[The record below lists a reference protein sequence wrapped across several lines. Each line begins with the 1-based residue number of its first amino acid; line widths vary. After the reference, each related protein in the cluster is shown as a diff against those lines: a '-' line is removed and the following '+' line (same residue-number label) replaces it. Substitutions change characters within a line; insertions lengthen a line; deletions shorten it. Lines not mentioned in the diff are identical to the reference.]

1 MCRSRRPF
9 RSKCLR
15 RVSPVCIFGAEW
27 HNHSRSLP
35 FTQAGYAQD
44 KSVRRHNVQA
54 CPGLGS
60 ALTASGK
67 QMTGTSG
74 DSESMLSRL
83 KTSEVGVAQQRRLLA
98 ELALQS
104 NQEEIYPASLAQ
116 QRLWFLDQLGPK
128 TAAYNV
134 HFGLWLH
141 GPLDI
146 GALRSSLQELANRH
160 ASLRTIFRLEG
171 GELVQLVLPR
181 LSVSL
186 PVTDITRSADPESEH
201 YPLAKAEVEKSFD
214 LSKGPL
220 FRTRLIRVTDT
231 DHVLLCTM
239 HHIVTDSWSMQI
251 MARELSALY
260 SGCSAQR
267 PSPLPE
273 LPITYGDYSEWQRKW
288 FKTAKVQQQLKF
300 WKDELEDAPAVLELR
315 MQRPRLPEQTFEG
328 ASQEIPLGDETTA
341 GIRALAVRLQS
352 TPFMLLLAA
361 FKILLYRASGQR
373 DLSVG
378 VPVAGRNSVEIE
390 GLVGFFVN
398 TLVLRDTLSVNP
410 TFPELVG
417 QLRET
422 TLRGFANSD
431 VPFEKVVEF
440 LQPERNLSYNP
451 IFQVMFSVIK
461 AAVQSDTFGD
471 LTAYSYRVAPTKA
484 IVDLSMTI
492 IEGKGGQFWAQ
503 IDHNTDLFRYEDV
516 SRMLADYSTL
526 LQAVIGSPETRIM
539 DLPPTEAAVDR
550 TAEQLLP
557 ADIPSKQKT
566 PTLWSTSRGL
576 KPGRPGEPL
585 RAEEELL
592 VGIWSDLLHLPQIS
606 IDDNFFEIGGHSLL
620 AAQLIAQVQS
630 ATGRKVSV
638 SSVFRAPTIRAF
650 AQLLRD
656 NSPAEPDPIA
666 MKLHDGND
674 ALPFFAV
681 AAPGVDTFG
690 FAQLARH
697 LPSSQ
702 STYKLQAS
710 APVVWGR
717 PLTSDELQALGREYV
732 TAMRSAQ
739 PHGPYCL
746 GAMCEGVLIAQQMI
760 LQLESEGEEVG
771 LFTIFDTWVLENS
784 QIRSL
789 WAIDYYMQR
798 LRNFRTLSFDRQ
810 FATVRQ
816 VFRRMTS
823 PVDANTGSGW
833 NRAYWPDKNFQPPQF
848 RAPVLLFK
856 RPRQP
861 FFYVR
866 DPQMGWGARSEK
878 GVETCALK
886 CGHYEMLREPHVRL
900 VGQALGNRLQM
911 IRNQQ
916 DVQSASSILSS
927 DSYRGFDSETRADSA
942 A

>member
-1 MCRSRRPF
+1 
-9 RSKCLR
+9 
-15 RVSPVCIFGAEW
+15 
-27 HNHSRSLP
+27 
-35 FTQAGYAQD
+35 
-44 KSVRRHNVQA
+44 
-54 CPGLGS
+54 
-60 ALTASGK
+60 
-67 QMTGTSG
+67 
-74 DSESMLSRL
+74 MLSSV
-83 KTSEVGVAQQRRLLA
+83 KTSEVGVAQQKRLLV
-98 ELALQS
+98 ELLLQS
-104 NQEEIYPASLAQ
+104 NQTEIQTEVYPASLAQ

-128 TAAYNV
+128 SAAYNV
-134 HFGLWLH
+134 HFGLWLR
-141 GPLDI
+141 GPLDMR
-146 GALRSSLQELANRH
+146 ALQSSLQELTNRH
-160 ASLRTIFRLEG
+160 GSLRTVFRLEG
-171 GELVQLVLPR
+171 GELVQVVADRLAVRLPI
-181 LSVSL
+181 
-186 PVTDITRSADPESEH
+186 TDLTHSANPDGEH
-201 YPLAKAEVEKSFD
+201 YQLAKAEVEKSFD

-220 FRTRLIRVTDT
+220 FRARVIRVTGA

-239 HHIVTDSWSMQI
+239 HHIVTDSWSVQI
-251 MARELSALY
+251 MAKELSALY
-260 SGCSAQR
+260 GAACTQR

-288 FKTAKVQQQLKF
+288 FKTAKVQEQLNF
-300 WKDELEDAPAVLELR
+300 WKDELEEAPAVLELR
-315 MQRPRLPEQTFEG
+315 MQGPRSSEQTFEG
-328 ASQEIPLGDETTA
+328 ASQEIPLGDEITS
-341 GIRALAVRLQS
+341 GIKALAVRLQA
-352 TPFMLLLAA
+352 TPFMLLLAV
-361 FKILLYRASGQR
+361 FKILLYRASGQP

-378 VPVAGRNSVEIE
+378 VPVAGRNSVETE

-398 TLVLRDTLSVNP
+398 TLVLRDNLSGNP
-410 TFPELVG
+410 SFTDLVG
-417 QLRET
+417 RVRET
-422 TLRGFANSD
+422 TLRTFANAD

-471 LTAYSYRVAPTKA
+471 LTAYSYTVAPTKS

-503 IDHNTDLFRYEDV
+503 IDHNTNLFRAEDV

-526 LQAVIGSPETRIM
+526 LQAVIGSPEKRIT
-539 DLPPTEAAVDR
+539 DLPIRKAAADR
-550 TAEQLLP
+550 TAECSLP
-557 ADIPSKQKT
+557 VVSMISSKRKT
-566 PTLWSTSRGL
+566 LTVASTSHR
-576 KPGRPGEPL
+576 PRPERPGEPIQ
-585 RAEEELL
+585 AEEKLL
-592 VGIWSDLLHLPQIS
+592 VGVWSDLLHLPGIG

-630 ATGRKVSV
+630 ATGHKIAVSA
-638 SSVFRAPTIRAF
+638 VFRAPTIRAF

-656 NSPAEPDPIA
+656 DSLAEPDPIA
-666 MKLHDGND
+666 MQLHNGDGND
-674 ALPFFAV
+674 AISFFAV

-697 LPSSQ
+697 LPPDQ

-717 PLTSDELQALGREYV
+717 PFSSDELQALATQYV
-732 TAMRSAQ
+732 AAMRSAQ

-760 LQLESEGEEVG
+760 LQLEAEREEVG
-771 LFTIFDTWVLENS
+771 LFAIFDTWVLENS

-798 LRNFRTLSFDRQ
+798 FRNFRVLSRDEQ
-810 FATVRQ
+810 FATMRR
-816 VFRRMTS
+816 VFKRTTAPS
-823 PVDANTGSGW
+823 DTNSGSGW
-833 NRAYWPDKNFQPPQF
+833 NRAYWPDKDFQPPRF

-866 DPQMGWGARSEK
+866 DPLLGWGSRSM
-878 GVETCALK
+878 GNVETCELN

-900 VGQALGNRLQM
+900 VGQTLGNRM
-911 IRNQQ
+911 EAIRNQQ
-916 DVQSASSILSS
+916 KVHSARWGLLS
-927 DSYRGFDSETRADSA
+927 DPNRLFDSGTRAESA

>member
-1 MCRSRRPF
+1 
-9 RSKCLR
+9 
-15 RVSPVCIFGAEW
+15 
-27 HNHSRSLP
+27 
-35 FTQAGYAQD
+35 
-44 KSVRRHNVQA
+44 
-54 CPGLGS
+54 
-60 ALTASGK
+60 
-67 QMTGTSG
+67 
-74 DSESMLSRL
+74 MLSRL
-83 KTSEVGVAQQRRLLA
+83 KTSDVGVAQQKRLLV
-98 ELALQS
+98 ELLLQS
-104 NQEEIYPASLAQ
+104 NQTETQTEVYPASLAQ
-116 QRLWFLDQLGPK
+116 QRLWFLDELGPK
-128 TAAYNV
+128 SAAYNV
-134 HFGLWLH
+134 QFGFWLH
-141 GPLDI
+141 GPLDMS
-146 GALRSSLQELANRH
+146 ALQSSLQELTNRH

-171 GELVQLVLPR
+171 GELVQVVADR

-186 PVTDITRSADPESEH
+186 PVTDITSSADPDSEH
-201 YPLAKAEVEKSFD
+201 YPLAQAEVEKSFD
-214 LSKGPL
+214 LGKGPL
-220 FRTRLIRVTDT
+220 FRARVIRVTGT

-251 MARELSALY
+251 MAKELSALY
-260 SGCSAQR
+260 GAFSAQR

-273 LPITYGDYSEWQRKW
+273 LPISYGDYSEWQRKW

-315 MQRPRLPEQTFEG
+315 TQRPRSSEQTFEG
-328 ASQEIPLGDETTA
+328 ASQEIPLGDEITS
-341 GIRALAVRLQS
+341 GIKALAVRLQA
-352 TPFMLLLAA
+352 TPFMLLLAV
-361 FKILLYRASGQR
+361 FKILLYRASGQP

-378 VPVAGRNSVEIE
+378 VPVAGRNSVETE

-398 TLVLRDTLSVNP
+398 TLVLRDNLSGNP
-410 TFPELVG
+410 SFPDLVG
-417 QLRET
+417 QVRET
-422 TLRGFANSD
+422 TLRAFANAD

-471 LTAYSYRVAPTKA
+471 LTALSYTVAPTKS
-484 IVDLSMTI
+484 ILDLSMTI

-503 IDHNTDLFRYEDV
+503 IDHNTNLFRSEDV

-526 LQAVIGSPETRIM
+526 LKAVIGSPETRIM
-539 DLPPTEAAVDR
+539 DLPIAEAVVDR
-550 TAEQLLP
+550 TAECSLP
-557 ADIPSKQKT
+557 VSLPVPSKTSSKRQ
-566 PTLWSTSRGL
+566 TLTLSSTSHR
-576 KPGRPGEPL
+576 PNPERPGQPIQ
-585 RAEEELL
+585 AEEELL
-592 VGIWSDLLHLPQIS
+592 VGIWSDLLHLPEVG

-630 ATGRKVSV
+630 ATGRKIAV

-650 AQLLRD
+650 ANLLRED
-656 NSPAEPDPIA
+656 SLAEPDPIA
-666 MKLHDGND
+666 MKLHNGVHKSDGND
-674 ALPFFAV
+674 AIPFLAV

-697 LPSSQ
+697 LPPGQ
-702 STYKLQAS
+702 TTYKLQAS

-717 PLTSDELQALGREYV
+717 PFTSDELQALARQYV
-732 TAMRSAQ
+732 TAMRSVQ

-760 LQLESEGEEVG
+760 LQLESEGEEIG

-798 LRNFRTLSFDRQ
+798 FRNFRALSLDQQ
-810 FATVRQ
+810 FATVRR
-816 VFRRMTS
+816 VFERTTAPGVTS
-823 PVDANTGSGW
+823 SGSGW
-833 NRAYWPDKNFQPPQF
+833 NRAYWPDKDFQPPRF
-848 RAPVLLFK
+848 WAPVLLFK

-866 DPQMGWGARSEK
+866 DPQMGWGSRSM
-878 GVETCALK
+878 GDVETCELK
-886 CGHYEMLREPHVRL
+886 CGHYEMLREPHIRL
-900 VGQALGNRLQM
+900 IGQTLGNRLQA

-916 DVQSASSILSS
+916 AVHSATS
-927 DSYRGFDSETRADSA
+927 DLLRDPRSLFNSGTRAETA

>member
-1 MCRSRRPF
+1 
-9 RSKCLR
+9 
-15 RVSPVCIFGAEW
+15 
-27 HNHSRSLP
+27 
-35 FTQAGYAQD
+35 
-44 KSVRRHNVQA
+44 
-54 CPGLGS
+54 
-60 ALTASGK
+60 
-67 QMTGTSG
+67 
-74 DSESMLSRL
+74 MLSRV
-83 KTSEVGVAQQRRLLA
+83 KTSEVGVAQQKRLLV
-98 ELALQS
+98 ELLLQS
-104 NQEEIYPASLAQ
+104 NQTETQTEVYPASLAQ

-128 TAAYNV
+128 SAAYNV
-134 HFGLWLH
+134 QFGFWLH
-141 GPLDI
+141 GPLDMS
-146 GALRSSLQELANRH
+146 ALQSSLQELTNRH

-171 GELVQLVLPR
+171 GELVQVVADR
-181 LSVSL
+181 LSVTL
-186 PVTDITRSADPESEH
+186 PVTDITSSADPDSEH
-201 YPLAKAEVEKSFD
+201 YPLAQAEVEKSFD
-214 LSKGPL
+214 LGKGPL
-220 FRTRLIRVTDT
+220 FRARVIRVTGT

-251 MARELSALY
+251 MAKELSALY
-260 SGCSAQR
+260 GAFSAQR

-273 LPITYGDYSEWQRKW
+273 LPISYGDYSEWQRKW

-315 MQRPRLPEQTFEG
+315 TQRPRSSEQTFEG
-328 ASQEIPLGDETTA
+328 ASQEIPLGDEITS
-341 GIRALAVRLQS
+341 GIKALAVRLQA
-352 TPFMLLLAA
+352 TPFMLLLAV
-361 FKILLYRASGQR
+361 FKILLYRASGQP

-378 VPVAGRNSVEIE
+378 VPVAGRNSVETE

-398 TLVLRDTLSVNP
+398 TLVLRDNLSGNP
-410 TFPELVG
+410 SFPDLVG
-417 QLRET
+417 QVRET
-422 TLRGFANSD
+422 TLRAFANAD

-471 LTAYSYRVAPTKA
+471 LTALSYTVAPTKS
-484 IVDLSMTI
+484 ILDLSMTI

-503 IDHNTDLFRYEDV
+503 IDHNTNLFRSEDV

-526 LQAVIGSPETRIM
+526 LKAVIGSPETRIM
-539 DLPPTEAAVDR
+539 DLPIREAAVDR
-550 TAEQLLP
+550 TAECSLP
-557 ADIPSKQKT
+557 VSLPVPSKIGSKRRT
-566 PTLWSTSRGL
+566 PIVASTSHGP
-576 KPGRPGEPL
+576 KPERPGQPIQ
-585 RAEEELL
+585 AEEKLL
-592 VGIWSDLLHLPQIS
+592 VGIWSDLLHLPAVG

-630 ATGRKVSV
+630 ATGRKIAV

-650 AQLLRD
+650 AQLLRED
-656 NSPAEPDPIA
+656 SLAEPDPIA
-666 MKLHDGND
+666 MKLHNGVHKSDGND
-674 ALPFFAV
+674 AIPFLAV

-697 LPSSQ
+697 LPPGQ
-702 STYKLQAS
+702 TTYKLQAS

-717 PLTSDELQALGREYV
+717 PFTSDELQALARQYV
-732 TAMRSAQ
+732 TAMRSVQ

-760 LQLESEGEEVG
+760 LQLESEGEEIG

-798 LRNFRTLSFDRQ
+798 FRNFRALSLDQQ
-810 FATVRQ
+810 FATVRR
-816 VFRRMTS
+816 VFERTTAPGVTS
-823 PVDANTGSGW
+823 SGSGW
-833 NRAYWPDKNFQPPQF
+833 NRAYWPDKDFQPPRF
-848 RAPVLLFK
+848 WAPVLLFK

-866 DPQMGWGARSEK
+866 DPQMGWGSRSM
-878 GVETCALK
+878 GDVETCELK
-886 CGHYEMLREPHVRL
+886 CGHYEMLREPHIRL
-900 VGQALGNRLQM
+900 IGQTLGNRLQA

-916 DVQSASSILSS
+916 AVHSATS
-927 DSYRGFDSETRADSA
+927 DLLRDPRSLFNSGTRAETA

>member
-1 MCRSRRPF
+1 MVSR
-9 RSKCLR
+9 
-15 RVSPVCIFGAEW
+15 V
-27 HNHSRSLP
+27 
-35 FTQAGYAQD
+35 
-44 KSVRRHNVQA
+44 
-54 CPGLGS
+54 
-60 ALTASGK
+60 
-67 QMTGTSG
+67 
-74 DSESMLSRL
+74 
-83 KTSEVGVAQQRRLLA
+83 KTSEVGVAQQKRLLV
-98 ELALQS
+98 ELLLQS
-104 NQEEIYPASLAQ
+104 NQTETQTEVYPASLAQ
-116 QRLWFLDQLGPK
+116 QRLWFLDELGPK
-128 TAAYNV
+128 SAAYNV
-134 HFGLWLH
+134 QFGFWLH
-141 GPLDI
+141 GPLDMS
-146 GALRSSLQELANRH
+146 ALQSSLQELTNRH

-171 GELVQLVLPR
+171 GELVQVVADR

-186 PVTDITRSADPESEH
+186 PVTDITSSADPDSEH
-201 YPLAKAEVEKSFD
+201 YPLAQAEVEKSFD
-214 LSKGPL
+214 LGKGPL
-220 FRTRLIRVTDT
+220 FRARVIRVTGT

-251 MARELSALY
+251 MAKELSALY
-260 SGCSAQR
+260 GAFSAQR

-273 LPITYGDYSEWQRKW
+273 LPISYGDYSEWQRKW

-315 MQRPRLPEQTFEG
+315 TQRPRSSEQTFEG
-328 ASQEIPLGDETTA
+328 ASQEIPLGDEITS
-341 GIRALAVRLQS
+341 GIKALAVRLQA
-352 TPFMLLLAA
+352 TPFMLLLAV
-361 FKILLYRASGQR
+361 FKILLYRASGQP

-378 VPVAGRNSVEIE
+378 VPVAGRNSVETE

-398 TLVLRDTLSVNP
+398 TLVLRDNLSGNP
-410 TFPELVG
+410 SFPDLVG
-417 QLRET
+417 QVRET
-422 TLRGFANSD
+422 TLRAFANAD

-471 LTAYSYRVAPTKA
+471 LTALSYTVAPTKS
-484 IVDLSMTI
+484 ILDLSMTI

-503 IDHNTDLFRYEDV
+503 IDHNTNLFRSEDV

-526 LQAVIGSPETRIM
+526 LKAVIGSPETRIM
-539 DLPPTEAAVDR
+539 DLPIAEAVVDR
-550 TAEQLLP
+550 TAECSLP
-557 ADIPSKQKT
+557 VSLPVPSKTSSKRQ
-566 PTLWSTSRGL
+566 TLTLSSTSHR
-576 KPGRPGEPL
+576 PNPERPGQPIQ
-585 RAEEELL
+585 AEEELL
-592 VGIWSDLLHLPQIS
+592 VGIWSDLLHLPEVG

-630 ATGRKVSV
+630 ATGRKIAV

-650 AQLLRD
+650 ANLLRED
-656 NSPAEPDPIA
+656 SLAEPDPIA
-666 MKLHDGND
+666 MKLHNGVHKSDGND
-674 ALPFFAV
+674 AIPFLAV

-697 LPSSQ
+697 LPPGQ
-702 STYKLQAS
+702 TTYKLQAS

-717 PLTSDELQALGREYV
+717 PFTSDELQALARQYV
-732 TAMRSAQ
+732 TAMRSVQ

-760 LQLESEGEEVG
+760 LQLESEGEEIG

-798 LRNFRTLSFDRQ
+798 FRNFRALSLDQQ
-810 FATVRQ
+810 FATVRR
-816 VFRRMTS
+816 VFERTTAPGVTS
-823 PVDANTGSGW
+823 SGSGW
-833 NRAYWPDKNFQPPQF
+833 NRAYWPDKDFQPPRF
-848 RAPVLLFK
+848 WAPVLLFK

-866 DPQMGWGARSEK
+866 DPQMGWGSRSM
-878 GVETCALK
+878 GDVETCELK
-886 CGHYEMLREPHVRL
+886 CGHYEMLREPHIRL
-900 VGQALGNRLQM
+900 IGQTLGNRLQA

-916 DVQSASSILSS
+916 AVHSATS
-927 DSYRGFDSETRADSA
+927 DLLRDPRSLFNSGTRAETA